1 MPKGAEEPWREDWME
16 QTEAEEGRDKDGFL
30 LHPEIGPW
38 KKHNIEGTS
47 AARDTVVH
55 TREECLFPAGS

>member
-1 MPKGAEEPWREDWME
+1 ME